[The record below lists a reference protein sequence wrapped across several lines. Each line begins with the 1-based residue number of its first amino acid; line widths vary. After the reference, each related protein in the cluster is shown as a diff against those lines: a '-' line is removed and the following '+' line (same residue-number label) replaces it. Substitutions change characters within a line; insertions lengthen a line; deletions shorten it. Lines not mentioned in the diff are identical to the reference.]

1 MKNKNIFKEMYNEK
15 INKENNYQE
24 IIRKIEKKDNRFKYL
39 KLSIIPVCLIILCSF
54 IVINSN
60 SSFLEEKRENKE
72 VIETMKETININ
84 NMSNQK
90 GLLKIDGNIK
100 EANNVFIPYYDVL
113 SNLNVPSY
121 LEEKDYA
128 IYVKSNPDINNYDK
142 VIQYVKSFYNDDK
155 SIEINYSQEN
165 EPVRDYLF
173 QDGEV
178 SVINNFKLVIY
189 KYENSYMTKFKY
201 KDLFI
206 DIETTNIT
214 EEQFLNLI
222 KSIIK

>member
-72 VIETMKETININ
+72 VIETMKDTININ